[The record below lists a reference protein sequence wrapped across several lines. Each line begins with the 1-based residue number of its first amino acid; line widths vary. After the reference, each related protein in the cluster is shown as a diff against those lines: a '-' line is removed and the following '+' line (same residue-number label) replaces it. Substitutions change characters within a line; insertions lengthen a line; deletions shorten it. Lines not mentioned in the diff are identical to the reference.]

1 VNAARVAS
9 LKVLPL
15 SIAVLSLSSLGAL
28 GSPAGATSSATG
40 VISGHVDECGPGPI
54 PVTPTNHPPAPQP
67 VVVTVRHGER
77 TVAYEQV
84 VMTTSLPW
92 TGTFSFN
99 VPVGEHPRR
108 KLRSPRAEEQRAEAD
123 HHRDR
128 RRRGACAGPVGE
140 GRAHALVDVDQRIDE
155 HERLQ
160 PVEAADL
167 HRRQR
172 VHW

>member
-1 VNAARVAS
+1 MNAARVAS

-99 VPVGEHPRR
+99 VPAGRYEVISSYREVARWVHVRPGARTLVSFGLFACPMTTGGSP
-108 KLRSPRAEEQRAEAD
+108 KL
-123 HHRDR
+123 
-128 RRRGACAGPVGE
+128 
-140 GRAHALVDVDQRIDE
+140 
-155 HERLQ
+155 
-160 PVEAADL
+160 
-167 HRRQR
+167 
-172 VHW
+172 